1 MVIFSSESR
10 ISSDSAL
17 GSIAVHLQLK
27 LKETLQRFHE
37 RRRAGKKINVSC
49 MFKVWYIMFQ
59 KVKKKVSFFKKL
71 KSDCFLRNSTLLKR
85 VLKNERFLKN
95 FQPLCKWWPASTT
108 SSKSEMKGKRHV
120 CEKFTRDAA
129 LASRVL
135 AAVLFHCQWSFMAH
149 GNFHPNFY
157 FISSLRFLRLVA

>member
-49 MFKVWYIMFQ
+49 MFKVQHTMFQ
-59 KVKKKVSFFKKL
+59 KVKNSLIFKEIKIRFFL
-71 KSDCFLRNSTLLKR
+71 SNSTLLKKFWKMR
-85 VLKNERFLKN
+85 DFWKCFNHCVSGDQHRRHQVKVKWREKGMCVRNSHETPLWRRAFWQQYCSIANGHSWRMATFIQIFIS
-95 FQPLCKWWPASTT
+95 FQP
-108 SSKSEMKGKRHV
+108 
-120 CEKFTRDAA
+120 
-129 LASRVL
+129 
-135 AAVLFHCQWSFMAH
+135 SF
-149 GNFHPNFY
+149 F
-157 FISSLRFLRLVA
+157 

>member
-49 MFKVWYIMFQ
+49 MFKVQHTMFQ
-59 KVKKKVSFFKKL
+59 KVKKVSFFKKS
-71 KSDCFLRNSTLLKR
+71 KSDCFLRNSTLLKKSFEKWEN
-85 VLKNERFLKN
+85 LKM